1 MTTTVNTTH
10 ITAHLKGCASTR
22 LAIIRAMQP
31 EIFPSHIF
39 NNMVEWIE
47 AGEDVFTNAHNEL
60 ANIACN
66 IDDMEH
72 YPAYHQVDI
81 DRAKESYAYLES
93 VVSYATNELYNVHE
107 GEDKYV

>member
-1 MTTTVNTTH
+1 MTTAVNTTH

-39 NNMVEWIE
+39 ANMVEWIE

-66 IDDMEH
+66 ISDMEH
-72 YPAYHQVDI
+72 YSAYHQADI
-81 DRAKESYAYLES
+81 DRAKEGYAYIES
-93 VVSYATNELYNVHE
+93 IVSYATNELYSVYE